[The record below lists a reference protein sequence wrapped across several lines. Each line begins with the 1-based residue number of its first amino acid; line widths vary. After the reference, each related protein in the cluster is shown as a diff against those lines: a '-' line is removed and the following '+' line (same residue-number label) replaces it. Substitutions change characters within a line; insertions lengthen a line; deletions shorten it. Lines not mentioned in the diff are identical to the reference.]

1 MNLLSVN
8 IAASAVSRRV
18 RLNFERRKPMKKLTS
33 ILLVFAI
40 ALSCFVFVGCDTED
54 KLEFFKERKIKRD
67 YIEQFDIRGKNVG
80 DVVLDYYGGNYNG
93 YEIVMLDTECHDPE
107 TRTEQI
113 GDVSITYYDSNQL
126 YAWGDE
132 GFYSLDSAYKSGV
145 LSEANLNELVSRF
158 NERVTHFRDTGD
170 VHDYEPAIITSLP
183 KDYFKNSI
191 YFSKYSLKVTLD
203 HKASNEN
210 IAPSID
216 FFGSQYVSKV
226 ISSSSNDK
234 HLLDEDYEQQLL
246 VHLHTEN
253 SVINLLYVKSQLEK
267 IPGVKKVELVAMM
280 IATKSSNDPYYQN
293 SDDK

>member
-1 MNLLSVN
+1 
-8 IAASAVSRRV
+8 
-18 RLNFERRKPMKKLTS
+18 MKKFTS
-33 ILLVFAI
+33 LLLVI
-40 ALSCFVFVGCDTED
+40 IMLSSCFTFVGCNTED
-54 KLEFFKERKIKRD
+54 KLGFFKEIRIKKD
-67 YIEQFDIRGKNVG
+67 YIEQFDIQGKNVG

-93 YEIVMLDTECHDPE
+93 YEIVMLDVECHDPE

-113 GDVSITYYDSNQL
+113 GDTSITYYDSNQL

-132 GFYSLDSAYKSGV
+132 GFYNLNSAYKSGV

-234 HLLDEDYEQQLL
+234 HLSDDDYEQQL
-246 VHLHTEN
+246 VVYLHTEK
-253 SVINLLYVKSQLEK
+253 SILNLLYVKSQLEK
-267 IPGVKKVELVAMM
+267 IPGVKKVELVAML
-280 IATKSSNDPYYQN
+280 IAIESSNDQW
-293 SDDK
+293 